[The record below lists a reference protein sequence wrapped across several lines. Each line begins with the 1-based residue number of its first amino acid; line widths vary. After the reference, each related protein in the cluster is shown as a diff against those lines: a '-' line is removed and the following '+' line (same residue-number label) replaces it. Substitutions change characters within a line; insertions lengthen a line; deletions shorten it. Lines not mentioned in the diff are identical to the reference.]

1 MRARRTVAAKALWDV
16 LLGARRTGGP
26 ALGQRLGA
34 LPRMLAA
41 ALSGHYPHLSR
52 GRLAMMAVALVY
64 VVSPIDIVPEA
75 FLAVLGLGDDALVV
89 AWLAGALLGDAEH
102 YLDWER
108 ERRRTVPG
116 RVVG

>member
-26 ALGQRLGA
+26 SLGQRLSV
-34 LPRMLAA
+34 LPRMVAA
-41 ALSGHYPHLSR
+41 AMRGRYPHLSR
-52 GRLAMMAVALVY
+52 GRLAMMVVALVY

-75 FLAVLGLGDDALVV
+75 FLALLGLGDDALVV
-89 AWLAGALLGDAEH
+89 AWLAGALLGDAEQ

-108 ERRRTVPG
+108 ERRRTVEG
-116 RVVG
+116 QVIR